1 MVFKLKLEVF
11 LVNQIQKT
19 KAVGVI
25 AATLFILVIGYFYPL
40 GAALVLFA
48 SGIYFFN
55 RKNEKALAVAIC
67 IPVVGVGMAYALGHA
82 AEVFFKNPQSL
93 VPASWF
99 TLYPLSNPENN
110 AARVGLALGAVLAA
124 IMGLINTREN
134 GGEQHSPSRVHGLKV
149 VENAAKGT
157 NRWASDADVAPM
169 CEFGPPREQGGYPGG
184 IVLGRLGGRVV
195 RVIPG
200 KAPKGRPGLAGHVA
214 VFGGTGSGKTYS
226 YVINNIIAAV
236 MDGQS
241 VVITDPKGELAAT
254 LTRWLEACGYEV
266 RIFNLISPRHSH
278 RWNPIT
284 ECRNDSETAEMAA
297 CFVNN
302 AARDGS
308 GYFVAKEVQLLE
320 TLAGLLQVDFPREQ
334 RHLRAAMS
342 LTAWTLEALDDRFRR
357 AFEEGRLTS
366 TIYER
371 WRGAASANF
380 DNAVSGLSAKLRILT
395 TEPLAALLS
404 EPELTLANV
413 GKKKTALFCVLPVNG
428 DGRVLKPIL
437 STFYMFLFKR
447 LYELAAE
454 NSGKLPVP
462 VRFVLDEFA
471 NIGAIPGFSE
481 IISTAR
487 SLGIHIQF
495 ILQGKSQLAD
505 VYGAQEAKNI
515 LSNCP
520 TLFLLGTAPGDMET
534 ARFFSQL
541 LGYAAVETVSERRD
555 VTTPLKHYLELP
567 KKSMSIARRALM
579 EPGEIAGMKPL
590 DCIALV
596 QWCRP
601 MFLKKIGW
609 VDLPQAVKIQGAG
622 IVPVPELIPARPM
635 LVSVPPIPSDDGEQV
650 TSPRRPRRTGSDEP
664 GGGVNVEDLFRQCNK
679 GGEALGEPRQGAL
692 GGLQDEDNPVMEL
705 FRPGA

>member
-1 MVFKLKLEVF
+1 MINRKKVIIAGGLAGLLF
-11 LVNQIQKT
+11 LL
-19 KAVGVI
+19 
-25 AATLFILVIGYFYPL
+25 TLGYFYPL
-40 GAALVLFA
+40 GAALVVFA
-48 SGIYFFN
+48 GGLYFFN
-55 RKNEKALAVAIC
+55 RKNDKALASVFC
-67 IPVVGVGMAYALGHA
+67 VPVLGVGMAYAFGQM
-82 AEVFFKNPQSL
+82 AEILLKNPQGL

-99 TLYPLSNPENN
+99 TLDSLANPENL
-110 AARVGLALGAVLAA
+110 AARVGLVAGAVLGAA
-124 IMGLINTREN
+124 LGVVNTRDGRSKEN
-134 GGEQHSPSRVHGLKV
+134 SPDRVHGLKV
-149 VENAAKGT
+149 VRNAAKGT
-157 NRWASDADVAPM
+157 NRWASEADVAPM
-169 CEFGPPREQGGYPGG
+169 CEFGPPREQGVYPGG
-184 IVLGRLGGRVV
+184 IVLGRLRGRVV

-200 KAPKGRPGLAGHVA
+200 KAPKGKPGLAGHVA

-226 YVINNIIAAV
+226 YVINNIISAV

-241 VVITDPKGELAAT
+241 VVVTDPKGELAAT
-254 LTRWLEACGYEV
+254 LAPWLESLGYEV

-278 RWNPIT
+278 RWNPVA

-320 TLAGLLQVDFPREQ
+320 TLAGLLQADFPDEQ

-342 LTAWTLEALDDRFRR
+342 LTAWSVDALDERFRR
-357 AFEEGRLTS
+357 AYEEGRLTP

-395 TEPLAALLS
+395 TEPLAALMS
-404 EPELTLANV
+404 EPELTLANI
-413 GKKKTALFCVLPVNG
+413 GRKKTALFCVLPVNG

-447 LYELAAE
+447 LYELAAGNE
-454 NSGKLPVP
+454 GKLPVP

-495 ILQGKSQLAD
+495 ILQGKSQLTD

-520 TLFLLGTAPGDMET
+520 TLFLLGTAPGDIET

-541 LGYAAVETVSERRD
+541 LGHAAVETISERRD
-555 VTTPLKHYLELP
+555 MTIPVKHYFELP
-567 KKSMSIARRALM
+567 KKSMSISRRALM
-579 EPGEIAGMKPL
+579 EPGEITGMDPL

-601 MFLKKIGW
+601 MFLRKVGW
-609 VDLPQAVKIQGAG
+609 VDLPQARLIKEAG
-622 IVPVPELIPARPM
+622 IVPIPEQIPARS
-635 LVSVPPIPSDDGEQV
+635 LAVSVPVIPNEDEGGESQ
-650 TSPRRPRRTGSDEP
+650 RPGRSGGLNGS
-664 GGGVNVEDLFRQCNK
+664 GGGFDVGELFRQSQD
-679 GGEALGEPRQGAL
+679 GENN
-692 GGLQDEDNPVMEL
+692 LQDESRRGNSGSGQEDDNPVMDL